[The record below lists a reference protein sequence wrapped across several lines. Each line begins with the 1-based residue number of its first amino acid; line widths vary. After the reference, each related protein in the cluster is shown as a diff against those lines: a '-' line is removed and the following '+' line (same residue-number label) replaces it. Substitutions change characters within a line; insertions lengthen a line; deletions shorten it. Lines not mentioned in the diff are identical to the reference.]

1 MLFLLKKQRKE
12 EERMKRIIGLLVLIS
27 LSIGLGACTG
37 QEELD
42 PNDIDV
48 IVVGLEAAYAP
59 FNWTTPT
66 QNSFTV
72 PIFGQSGS
80 YVDGYDVVIAS
91 RIADA
96 LGANLVIK
104 AIDWDGLILSLQAGE
119 IDLIIA
125 GMSPTATRAQT
136 VAFTNEYYRSEQ
148 VMVVSAS
155 GIYASA
161 TSLANFSG
169 ARVVA
174 QEGTLQNDLIPQIP
188 GVIHRVPLDSY
199 SFLAQEVT
207 SGTADAFV
215 AELPVAQAMV
225 ATNSGLSI
233 VSFSGTNGFTVL
245 DEEIIVSVAL
255 RLQDTALVTRINEIL
270 AEISNTERAAI
281 MEAALGRQPQEA

>member
-1 MLFLLKKQRKE
+1 
-12 EERMKRIIGLLVLIS
+12 MKRIIGLLVLIS

>member
-1 MLFLLKKQRKE
+1 
-12 EERMKRIIGLLVLIS
+12 MKRIIGLLVLIS

-161 TSLANFSG
+161 TSLADFTG

>member
-1 MLFLLKKQRKE
+1 
-12 EERMKRIIGLLVLIS
+12 MKRIIGLLVLIS
-27 LSIGLGACTG
+27 LSIGLGACAG
-37 QEELD
+37 QEDLD
-42 PNDIDV
+42 PNDIEV

-104 AIDWDGLILSLQAGE
+104 AIDWDGLILSLQSGE

-148 VMVVSAS
+148 VMVVRTS
-155 GIYASA
+155 GIYATA
-161 TSLANFSG
+161 TTLADFTG

-174 QEGTLQNDLIPQIP
+174 QEGTLQDDLIPQIP

-255 RLQDTALVTRINEIL
+255 RLQDTALVARINEIL
-270 AEISNTERAAI
+270 AEISNTERTEI